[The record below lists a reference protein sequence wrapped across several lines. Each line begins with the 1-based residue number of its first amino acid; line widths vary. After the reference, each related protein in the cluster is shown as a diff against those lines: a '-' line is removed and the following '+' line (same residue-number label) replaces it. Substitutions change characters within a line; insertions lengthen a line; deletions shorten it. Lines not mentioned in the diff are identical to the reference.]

1 MEYRVDDN
9 LSYKIHMIKTDKF
22 KTVNIKIIF
31 SKEIKK
37 EEITLRNFLSDFLV
51 YTNASYPTNKE
62 LCIRVQELYNLGL
75 SSSCYRIGRF
85 YNTDINVSF
94 LNEKY
99 SEPGMYEE
107 TIKFLNDIVVNPNV
121 EGNAFNK
128 KCFQVI
134 KEGIKNQIESIK
146 ENTRKLSMIN
156 MLDNMG
162 DDVYSYHTFGY
173 LDDLNLITP
182 ESIYE
187 YYKEFIRTSKIDI
200 YVIGNIDFYETKRLI
215 SKNFKFNT
223 LKMKKCDPFIYH
235 NKFRKIPK
243 KVIDKMPLSQ
253 SKLSIGCKIDKLSA
267 YERNYVLP
275 IYSMILGGGSN
286 SKLFNKVREKN
297 SLCYYISASAN
308 KLDNVLFI
316 TSGINK
322 ENFDKV
328 VTLIKEELKSMKLG
342 KFDEDDMNDAKMQ
355 YIAMLEEFKDSPTQ
369 IISSYYSV
377 LVIGNDPLDVR
388 MEKIKK
394 VTYDDVKEFG
404 KHIHMDTIY
413 LLEGDK

>member
-1 MEYRVDDN
+1 MEYRVEDN

-173 LDDLNLITP
+173 LDDLNSITP
-182 ESIYE
+182 ESIY
-187 YYKEFIRTSKIDI
+187 
-200 YVIGNIDFYETKRLI
+200 
-215 SKNFKFNT
+215 
-223 LKMKKCDPFIYH
+223 
-235 NKFRKIPK
+235 
-243 KVIDKMPLSQ
+243 
-253 SKLSIGCKIDKLSA
+253 
-267 YERNYVLP
+267 
-275 IYSMILGGGSN
+275 
-286 SKLFNKVREKN
+286 
-297 SLCYYISASAN
+297 
-308 KLDNVLFI
+308 
-316 TSGINK
+316 
-322 ENFDKV
+322 
-328 VTLIKEELKSMKLG
+328 
-342 KFDEDDMNDAKMQ
+342 
-355 YIAMLEEFKDSPTQ
+355 
-369 IISSYYSV
+369 
-377 LVIGNDPLDVR
+377 
-388 MEKIKK
+388 
-394 VTYDDVKEFG
+394 
-404 KHIHMDTIY
+404 
-413 LLEGDK
+413 